1 VQNVKNTMIDAL
13 LSQIAPHLCCSCGKI
28 GALLCENC
36 KYNIIDEAIGDC
48 IACGRS
54 ADERGICKDCRA
66 PYQRAWCVGERSGAL
81 KKLID
86 VYKFEYA
93 RAAYSPLSELLLDRV
108 SQLPADTIVVPI
120 PTVMAHIRERGYDHT
135 LLIARMFAKKRRLSM
150 RRVLSRV
157 TSTRQRGASRDD
169 RIAQAKAAF
178 IVRQQLDPSVSY
190 LIIDDIVTTGA
201 TVHYAAE
208 ALRAAG
214 ARDVWIAA
222 IARQPLD

>member
-1 VQNVKNTMIDAL
+1 MQNVKNTMIDTL
-13 LSQIAPHLCCSCGKI
+13 LSQIAPHPCCSCGKI

-36 KYNIIDEAIGDC
+36 KYNIIDEVISDC
-48 IACGRS
+48 IVCGGS
-54 ADERGICKDCRA
+54 AGERGICKDCRT
-66 PYQRAWCVGERSGAL
+66 PYQRAWCIGERSGAL
-81 KKLID
+81 RELID

-93 RAAYSPLSELLLDRV
+93 RAAHLSLSELLLDRV
-108 SQLPADTIVVPI
+108 SQLPADTIVIPI

-135 LLIARMFAKKRRLSM
+135 LLIARAFAKKRRLSM
-150 RRVLSRV
+150 RRVLRRA

-169 RIAQAKAAF
+169 RITQAKAAF
-178 IVRQQLDPSVSY
+178 NVRQKLDPSVPY

-208 ALRAAG
+208 ALRLAG
-214 ARDVWIAA
+214 ARDVWIAV